1 MCPAGQYSTTGV
13 CQSCVAPNV
22 VSSDQTICEPEVSQE
37 QELLQRPAPPP
48 SPEQNSVRTAVV
60 LDTSLDIIGSV
71 GDATYTVFTS
81 TFKTDIAMLL
91 NVDVDRLR
99 VNSIT
104 AGSVI
109 VDFTVLPSSD
119 GEPVAASTITSAFAA
134 PGVVIA
140 GVMTLSAIDRSS
152 ITVTT
157 PEPVASGVADSGRH
171 GASTVTEPDD
181 TTAIVAKGVVIV
193 LVLFGLCSCVVRF
206 MGMATERKYRHDET
220 HP

>member
-1 MCPAGQYSTTGV
+1 
-13 CQSCVAPNV
+13 
-22 VSSDQTICEPEVSQE
+22 
-37 QELLQRPAPPP
+37 
-48 SPEQNSVRTAVV
+48 
-60 LDTSLDIIGSV
+60 V